1 MKARK
6 LIEGAGFPPDD
17 LKVIFEAFDDAWN
30 EVASGVG
37 SDAGA
42 IDTARVSL
50 ATIVLSFANARPIDR
65 MALIE
70 CGSRRLPLEA
80 RARLKPT
87 PPGAEQR
94 KTTLQ
99 VDFLQGVRTRRPGEY
114 STQGQRCV
122 TPRWS
127 GSS

>member
-65 MALIE
+65 MALK
-70 CGSRRLPLEA
+70 SA
-80 RARLKPT
+80 A
-87 PPGAEQR
+87 
-94 KTTLQ
+94 
-99 VDFLQGVRTRRPGEY
+99 VDAFR
-114 STQGQRCV
+114 
-122 TPRWS
+122 
-127 GSS
+127 